1 MQKWMEYGKEAVEYA
16 TPYVKKAG
24 SYACDFAGQVG
35 KSYRKSRRL
44 IKRDMRLKKI
54 HQMLGIIKNIV
65 VILGS
70 VAALI
75 ALLKNIED

>member
-1 MQKWMEYGKEAVEYA
+1 MQKWMEYGKEAVQYA

-24 SYACDFAGQVG
+24 AYACDFAEQVG
-35 KSYRKSRRL
+35 KSYHKGRRMIERDRRL
-44 IKRDMRLKKI
+44 KRM
-54 HQMLGIIKNIV
+54 HQTLGIIKNIV